1 MSDQVKQ
8 HIVILLAIGIGVWCY
23 SGSGVSCFG
32 QDAPGAPAFEKA
44 SVPLIEQEPFDLIT
58 LDEVNGS
65 VEIKIKPLPKPPS
78 DPLPNSGFMVFEAPD
93 LSDDRLQVPYNNIVS
108 YRSYQQMLRAEATEF
123 SRAKE
128 YGKAFSNLV
137 YIYDN
142 GGRDDPKLNN
152 DIQNLLFRDGAKNY
166 FADNFELALAIFED
180 IYSRDKNFVAPGIS
194 KTPIDLILECQD
206 RNIQANFEAGRYVQ
220 VRAALESLALRYGDD
235 AKPSVEKWQ
244 EQMLAESNRMLVEAR
259 KIAEQGDGKR
269 AHLTARRGN
278 SVWPGR
284 PESLQVFQEILQ
296 KFPIVFV
303 GVSQTSSSANPLSL
317 DDWGAR
323 RIGRLTERSVVEFT
337 GPGDDGGSYEFLN
350 GMMEQIDDNGYQFRF
365 KIDSSQTGFA
375 VPGLNV
381 YELSRRMLE
390 RGSVQAKDYDIPFAR
405 IVDTIEIEN
414 ENSILVKLKR
424 AFIKPEALFQFR
436 YEAHQDVRGN
446 GPYQFAE
453 KNNEITM
460 FAANPAYEGR
470 PNAQRPE
477 IIEWRFPSASQAA
490 TALIAGEID
499 VVDRIH
505 LADLNRLEE
514 TAGVE
519 VASYIVPTVHMLVP
533 NIRNEF
539 MEDRSFRNGL
549 LQGINRD
556 LILQEV
562 ICGGNEVSGCELIS
576 GPFPIGTE
584 ENDQVSY
591 AYNLSVGLQPF
602 NDRLGMVL
610 ARVVFETRRNQLLK
624 QGVEKP
630 MVEFPTLTLAHPVD
644 EVAELACSN
653 IQRMWEAMGLK
664 VVLRPLEIGVVRPPD
679 EEWDFLYYQ
688 MSMEEPLT
696 NAELLFGR
704 NGIVKHVS
712 APVEQNM
719 QKLGYA
725 DSWQNAARTL
735 RRIHRQVVND
745 VTVIP
750 LWQIQEHYA
759 YRDNL
764 KGIGRLPVHL
774 YQDVKDW
781 LIVAQGEDK

>member
-1 MSDQVKQ
+1 MLNIFIRHFVMLFA
-8 HIVILLAIGIGVWCY
+8 VGLGVFCC
-23 SGSGVSCFG
+23 SLPGSGGSCFG
-32 QDAPGAPAFEKA
+32 QDDAAAGK
-44 SVPLIEQEPFDLIT
+44 SLLDQEPYDLLK
-58 LDEVNGS
+58 LDDVNGG
-65 VEIKIKPLPKPPS
+65 VEIKITPLETPLP
-78 DPLPNSGFMVFEAPD
+78 DPLPTAGVLIFESPD
-93 LSDDRLQVPYNNIVS
+93 LSDDRLQVPYNNIAS
-108 YRSYQQMLRAEATEF
+108 YRSFQQLLQLEANQFIRE
-123 SRAKE
+123 KE
-128 YGKAFSNLV
+128 YGKAFGNLIYV
-137 YIYDN
+137 YDN
-142 GGRDDPKLNN
+142 GGQDDPQLN
-152 DIQNLLFRDGAKNY
+152 DKIQNLLFRDGAKSY
-166 FADNFELALAIFED
+166 FAENFEFALAIFED
-180 IYSRDKNFVAPGIS
+180 IYARDKNFEVTGIS
-194 KTPIDLILECQD
+194 KTPIELILECHD
-206 RNIQANFEAGRYVQ
+206 RNIAANFEAGRYSQ
-220 VRAALESLALRYGDD
+220 VFAATESLVLRYGEG
-235 AKPSVEKWQ
+235 AEPAVKKWRSRL
-244 EQMLAESNRMLVEAR
+244 LAESDRMLSEAR
-259 KIAEQGDGKR
+259 KIAGEGDGKR
-269 AHLTARRGN
+269 AHLTARRAN
-278 SVWPGR
+278 SIWPGR
-284 PESLQVFQEILQ
+284 PESLQVFQEILK

-303 GVSQTSSSANPLSL
+303 GVSQTSSSSNPLSL

-337 GPGDDGGSYEFLN
+337 GPGDDGGSYDFLN
-350 GMMEQIDDNGYQFRF
+350 GKLEQLDDNGYLFRF
-365 KIDSSQTGFA
+365 NIESSQDRFA
-375 VPGLNV
+375 VPPISA

-390 RGSVQAKDYDIPFAR
+390 RGSIHTEEYDIPFAR
-405 IVDTIEIEN
+405 IVETIEIEN
-414 ENSILVKLKR
+414 EKSILVKLKR

-436 YEAHQDVRGN
+436 YEAQQDVRGN
-446 GPYQFAE
+446 GAYQFAE
-453 KNNEITM
+453 RNNEITM
-460 FAANPAYEGR
+460 FAANPAYENR
-470 PNAQRPE
+470 PNAQSPE

-514 TAGVE
+514 NAGIE

-539 MEDRSFRNGL
+539 MEDRNFRNGL
-549 LQGINRD
+549 LQGINRE

-562 ICGGNEVSGCELIS
+562 ICGGKDVSGCELIS

-591 AYNLSVGLQPF
+591 AYNLSVGVQPF

-610 ARVVFETRRNQLLK
+610 ARVVYETRLNQMVK
-624 QGVEKP
+624 QGVQNPEL
-630 MVEFPTLTLAHPVD
+630 EFPTLTLAHPID
-644 EVAELACSN
+644 EVAELACAN

-664 VVLRPLEIGVVRPPD
+664 IVLRPLDVGVVKPPD
-679 EEWDFLYYQ
+679 DEWDFLYYQ

-704 NGIVKHVS
+704 NGVVKNVS

-750 LWQIQEHYA
+750 LWQIQEHFA
-759 YRDNL
+759 YRENL

-781 LIVAQGEDK
+781 LIVAQEEGK